1 MSKEMLIDEIF
12 IPSPEYLRQRVTARL
27 LKKVVEEMHFEAS
40 KGFLVCRVTTKDLES
55 WIAYPQNFRPAYIN
69 DIANILR
76 EKGYKVVF
84 THETSSSKDYISGYT
99 MSISW

>member
-12 IPSPEYLRQRVTARL
+12 IPSPEYLRQRVTAQILR
-27 LKKVVEEMHFEAS
+27 KVVEDMQFEAS
-40 KGFLVCRVTTKDLES
+40 KGFLVCRIKPNDFKS
-55 WIAYPQNFRPAYIN
+55 WIAYPDNIRPAFIN

-84 THETSSSKDYISGYT
+84 THETSTSKDYISGYT

>member
-40 KGFLVCRVTTKDLES
+40 KGFLVCRVTTKDLGD
-55 WIAYPQNFRPAYIN
+55 WVVYPDNIRPAFIN

-84 THETSSSKDYISGYT
+84 THETSTSKDYISGYT

>member
-40 KGFLVCRVTTKDLES
+40 KGFLVCRVTTKDLGD
-55 WIAYPQNFRPAYIN
+55 WVVYPENIRPAYIN

-84 THETSSSKDYISGYT
+84 THETSTSKDYISGYT

>member
-40 KGFLVCRVTTKDLES
+40 KGFLVCRVTTKDLED
-55 WIAYPQNFRPAYIN
+55 WVVYPDNIRPAFIN

>member
-12 IPSPEYLRQRVTARL
+12 IPSPEYLRQRVTAQI
-27 LKKVVEEMHFEAS
+27 LKKIVENMHFEAS
-40 KGFLVCRVTTKDLES
+40 KGFLVCRIKPNDFERWV
-55 WIAYPQNFRPAYIN
+55 AYPENFRPAFIN

-84 THETSSSKDYISGYT
+84 THETSTSKDYISGYT